1 MGGGSPTDWWVWG
14 LKGKF
19 LFRFWD
25 HCCMCIFYLL
35 IEAEVVVKLL
45 DSNGDGLW
53 GFENS

>member
-1 MGGGSPTDWWVWG
+1 MGLGIKRKIFVWVLGSLLYVY
-14 LKGKF
+14 
-19 LFRFWD
+19 
-25 HCCMCIFYLL
+25 FYLL